1 MVGPVLVTVDE
12 EWAEM
17 AEMRNKKVVRS
28 IKGHKHVLH
37 KLQKDQP
44 G

>member
-1 MVGPVLVTVDE
+1 VVGPVLVTVDE
-12 EWAEM
+12 ECTEM

-37 KLQKDQP
+37 RLQKDLQ